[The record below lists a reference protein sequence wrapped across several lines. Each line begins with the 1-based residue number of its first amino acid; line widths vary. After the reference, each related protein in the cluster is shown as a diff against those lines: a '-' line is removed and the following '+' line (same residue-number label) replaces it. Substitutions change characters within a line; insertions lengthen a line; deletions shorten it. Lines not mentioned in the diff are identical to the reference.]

1 MLLTL
6 QGVGLSFGAEEVF
19 SGVSLTV
26 DRGHRAALVG
36 VNGAGKSSLMKI
48 AAGLSEPTE
57 GSVSRADGLRTAYLP
72 QRLSEFPEGPLRK
85 TVCRLSGPVCKAME
99 DMEQV
104 GVALAEP
111 ELGERERTRLM
122 GRLSRIQDVLAAH
135 DAYTLESRAAAIL
148 SGLGFEE
155 SEMDRELSSLSGGW
169 RMRAQLAV
177 LLLSAPD
184 FLLLDEP
191 TNHLDLEARLW
202 LEEFLRSFEGA
213 VWVTSHDPSFLDRTV
228 DRIHELEFGEL
239 SSYGGSYS
247 FYERRKREEEAD
259 RRKRAKH
266 AEELR
271 QRLQRF
277 INRWKAKPGMRRMV
291 ESRRKMLRKVEVV
304 HTHRQP
310 GHVRLRYRSPPRS
323 PRKVLE
329 ASGVRKAYD
338 RKVLADVDLVLER
351 GEKVGLIGRN
361 GGGKSTLSRILA
373 GWEQPDRGSVSR
385 GPGVSLGYY
394 SQDVESR
401 LDPSRTVLQQL
412 SDAAPGRPEGD
423 LRSLLG
429 SFLFTG
435 DDVFKPTG
443 VLSGGEKARVAL
455 ARLMLES
462 WNLLVLDEPTNHLD
476 IFSRDAL
483 QEALEDYDG
492 TLLLVSHDERL
503 IDSVTGSILLLEN
516 CRLQRWPGSFA
527 SYLEERRERIREGMR
542 GGGPD
547 RSGSVR
553 RDRKRREARER
564 NRRYRDRRSAEE
576 EMESIAGEL
585 DPLMSRQSELEDLL
599 SDPQVLSAG
608 SRVESLRREH
618 GGLQRKIERLERRWD
633 ELAAALEEQ

>member
-6 QGVGLSFGAEEVF
+6 QGVGLAFGAEEVF

-26 DRGHRAALVG
+26 DRGDRAALVG

-48 AAGLSEPTE
+48 AAGLTEPTL

-72 QRLSEFPEGPLRK
+72 QRLSEFPRGPLRE
-85 TVCRLSGPVCKAME
+85 TVCRLAGPVFSAME
-99 DMEQV
+99 EMESV
-104 GVALAEP
+104 SAALAEP
-111 ELGERERTRLM
+111 DCDERERSRLM
-122 GRLSRIQDVLAAH
+122 GRLSRLQDVLAAH
-135 DAYTLESRAAAIL
+135 DAYTLDSRAGAIL
-148 SGLGFEE
+148 HGLGFEE
-155 SEMDRELSSLSGGW
+155 EDMERELSSLSGGW
-169 RMRAQLAV
+169 RMRAQLAI

-202 LEEFLRSFEGA
+202 LEEFLSSFQGA
-213 VWVTSHDPSFLDRTV
+213 VWLTSHDPSFLDRTV
-228 DRIHELEFGEL
+228 DRIHELEFGEM

-266 AEELR
+266 ADELR
-271 QRLQRF
+271 QRLERF

-291 ESRRKMLRKVEVV
+291 ESRRKMLERVEVV
-304 HTHRQP
+304 RTHREP
-310 GHVRLRYRSPPRS
+310 GHLRLGFQAPRRS
-323 PRKVLE
+323 PRVVVE
-329 ASGVRKAYD
+329 ASGLCKGYSDPVICN
-338 RKVLADVDLVLER
+338 VDMVLER

-361 GGGKSTLSRILA
+361 GGGKSTLSRLLA
-373 GWEQPDRGSVSR
+373 GREEPDSGDVHRGS
-385 GPGVSLGYY
+385 GVSLGYY

-401 LDPSRTVLQQL
+401 LDPDRTVLEQL
-412 SDAAPGRPEGD
+412 SDLAPGRAEAD

-455 ARLMLES
+455 ARLMLGS
-462 WNLLVLDEPTNHLD
+462 FDLLILDEPTNHLD

-483 QEALEDYDG
+483 QEALEDYHG

-503 IDSVTGSILLLEN
+503 IDSVTDSILLLES
-516 CRLQRWPGSFA
+516 RELKRWSGSFS
-527 SYLEERRERIREGMR
+527 SYLEDRRQRIRSSMAGSGRERT
-542 GGGPD
+542 GGN
-547 RSGSVR
+547 R
-553 RDRKRREARER
+553 RDRRRREAKQR
-564 NRRYRDRRSAEE
+564 NRRYRDRRGLEE
-576 EMESIAGEL
+576 EMESVADEL
-585 DPLMSRQSELEDLL
+585 DPLMARQSELEGLL
-599 SDPQVLSAG
+599 SDPQVLSVG

-618 GGLQRKIERLERRWD
+618 GTLQRKIERLERRWD
-633 ELAAALEEQ
+633 ELAEALEEL